1 MVSPPPKILLPESLP
16 RSAWRANVEGGICSS
31 MAKPPVDPF
40 DPANLQLPEELVS
53 RLEKN
58 GS

>member
-1 MVSPPPKILLPESLP
+1 
-16 RSAWRANVEGGICSS
+16 